1 MRRLAVWA
9 VVAAM
14 AVASASASAQQPV
27 ADPAQG
33 PGCLGTPLTAC
44 IAWLRAS
51 MQLDEGRIA
60 SALPRSHWT
69 DVNGKPFG
77 AGLVDLSGR
86 LPGRTQTQII
96 TLTSVNKGDLS
107 TMVGK
112 LESAGL
118 LADGKKQPT
127 LAISVPSNFFDADAK
142 RK

>member
-1 MRRLAVWA
+1 MGTRQMNDEHAQLVLEEVRQMRKLLELLAEPA
-9 VVAAM
+9 I
-14 AVASASASAQQPV
+14 AQRD
-27 ADPAQG
+27 AK
-33 PGCLGTPLTAC
+33 
-44 IAWLRAS
+44 LR
-51 MQLDEGRIA
+51 DELRKIVG
-60 SALPRSHWT
+60 SSLKKQQSVLLM
-69 DVNGKPFG
+69 DG
-77 AGLVDLSGR
+77 S
-86 LPGRTQTQII
+86 RTQTQII